1 MWTRI
6 VGELVRHIWEYDG
19 ICKALLRMEFLQGK
33 SLRLAMR
40 WGCLKLIPQSGWFWP
55 QKTVDEVHPHDMWVP
70 GTFSDS
76 RAHTMVQTGSQ
87 LTWSYPTKPG
97 PMADISLEDGP
108 SLYPH
113 AEACPKVAPPNWW
126 RDRPV
131 VSVLGLSHLMMGE
144 ATGRRIYDHQGLF
157 TTNPRWNGTSRCCL
171 CQLVSDDEVTTLVR
185 QVLMR
190 IHIQAGTILNCFWKG
205 QNSDSVTN
213 SGEFSTNSQTF
224 ESCPRYLL
232 CVSRSYSIYV
242 CTLHILAEVVAY
254 HRPLVYTSLQLL
266 HNSPNFSVILPMFSG
281 EIADS

>member
-1 MWTRI
+1 M
-6 VGELVRHIWEYDG
+6 EYVRLSWE
-19 ICKALLRMEFLQGK
+19 
-33 SLRLAMR
+33 
-40 WGCLKLIPQSGWFWP
+40 
-55 QKTVDEVHPHDMWVP
+55 
-70 GTFSDS
+70 
-76 RAHTMVQTGSQ
+76 
-87 LTWSYPTKPG
+87 WSYCRGSLLDWRWDEDVSNWSPKVDDFGLKKRLMKLT
-97 PMADISLEDGP
+97 PMICGYLVPFQTQEPILWSKQVANWPDPIRPSQARWRTSLEDGP

-232 CVSRSYSIYV
+232 WVSQSYSIYV